1 MSKNRSGSISREQ
14 ADKLF
19 NMTAGKLGSDSET
32 LRREFQSGNYQR
44 ALSSLSKSDAQK
56 LQKALSNPEL
66 TAKVLSSPQAR
77 AIMEKLSKGGK

>member
-44 ALSSLSKSDAQK
+44 AMSSLSKSDAQK